1 MSEDKQKRREA
12 KKKRQW
18 EEVEEYRALLEAP
31 DKFDEGFTLRTVI
44 GVLFISLIIKKV
56 RLNSFLQPLQITMS

>member
-1 MSEDKQKRREA
+1 MSEEKQNRREA

-31 DKFDEGFTLRTVI
+31 DKFDEGFTIRL
-44 GVLFISLIIKKV
+44 SLIHI
-56 RLNSFLQPLQITMS
+56 